1 MCYHIHGPIIK
12 VINKSKRGFIM
23 ASFTTKTKTKKDFR
37 NPYIKRLERFEKYTN
52 IETTDSSKKA
62 SYAGVGL
69 KCGFFALFIFLGI
82 FISYMLTS
90 SGFVNGLSQS
100 LAVDMHIVLLIALA
114 AGLVFMII
122 SGILAGRGKVLTII
136 FGSIFCTTI
145 GFTVTTIATFVPKYG
160 NHVMLALVL
169 TAAIFFALLFTFVT
183 GIIKVTNKFKSI
195 VSTAFFGLI
204 ITALILFV
212 SSFIP
217 ATRELSMFVL
227 SNSLFS
233 IGFTVCFI
241 VIASCYLVF
250 SFDGV
255 KKVVENGVHKDAEWV
270 AAFSVVFA
278 VIWLFIE
285 ILSLLNKVD
294 R

>member
-1 MCYHIHGPIIK
+1 
-12 VINKSKRGFIM
+12 M
-23 ASFTTKTKTKKDFR
+23 ANLMMTNNRKTKDFR
-37 NPYIKRLERFEKYTN
+37 NPYLKRLERFEKYSN
-52 IETTDSSKKA
+52 IEATEGAKKA

-69 KCGFFALFIFLGI
+69 KCGFFALFIFAGI
-82 FISYMLTS
+82 FLSYLLTS
-90 SGFVNGLSQS
+90 CGLVNNLADTF
-100 LAVDMHIVLLIALA
+100 AVDMHIILLIALA
-114 AGLVFMII
+114 AGFVFMIV
-122 SGILAGRGKVLTII
+122 SGVLAGRGKVLTII

-145 GFTVTTIATFVPKYG
+145 GFTVSTIAAFVPKYG
-160 NHVMLALVL
+160 YHVMLALVL
-169 TAAIFFALLFTFVT
+169 TAAIFFALLITFVT

-195 VSTAFFGLI
+195 VSTVFFGLF
-204 ITALILFV
+204 ITAALLFV
-212 SSFIP
+212 SSLIP

-241 VIASCYLVF
+241 VIASCYLIF

-255 KKVVENGVHKDAEWV
+255 KKIVENGVHKDAEWV
-270 AAFSVVFA
+270 GAFSVVFS
-278 VIWLFIE
+278 VIWLFLE